1 MADEQKV
8 GDAQLGAMLEASR
21 DFAFQLLAE
30 KGKLVP
36 FGARACQNGDIEFV
50 RVADETSTEPLDD
63 IYTRTQE
70 LLAGQASADEII
82 VATSVAHVAIEGGIG
97 DQGFERAIRI
107 HVEAPD
113 FSRVIFAPY
122 NVVPGEQEG
131 TATLEPGK
139 MVAQEAEA
147 VVFAG

>member
-1 MADEQKV
+1 MAEEQKV

-30 KGKLVP
+30 KGKLIP
-36 FGARACQNGDIEFV
+36 FGARAGESGDIEFV

-63 IYTRTQE
+63 IYTKTQE

-82 VATSVAHVAIEGGIG
+82 VATTVAHVAIEGGIG
-97 DQGFERAIRI
+97 EEGYERAIRV

-113 FSRVIFAPY
+113 FSRFIFAPY

-139 MVAQEAEA
+139 MVAQEADA